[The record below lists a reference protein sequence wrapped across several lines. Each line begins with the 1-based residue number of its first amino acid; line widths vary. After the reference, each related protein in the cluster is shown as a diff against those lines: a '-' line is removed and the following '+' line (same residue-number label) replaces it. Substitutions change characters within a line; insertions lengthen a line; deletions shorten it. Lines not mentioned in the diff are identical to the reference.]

1 MTPPRPGSVR
11 RPPAPAA
18 RRPAIA
24 LARRRALP
32 SSINFA
38 KLNHIL
44 LPGDKA
50 GRDRFRR
57 GIFGKLFSPLAWF
70 YEALSE
76 EGRVLVAVSML
87 VGFFGIDVQVSEV
100 YLLWAAIIG
109 LFVASFAVRP
119 AYRLPEV
126 DITVVTPRRV
136 TVGDELRFQIVLR
149 NRGIR
154 DALSVRVR
162 GPFLPWDGRWSGK
175 PPTVRLVRAGTEET
189 AELGARFVARG
200 EHHLDPFGAC
210 ALVPLGL
217 CAGRPIWSGG
227 VKLLVVPKIA
237 PVVRLSMP
245 IGRRH
250 QPGGVAL
257 ASKTGESMDLLGV
270 RPYRPGDPV
279 KHLHAKSWARARI
292 PVVREYQ
299 EEYFSRVG
307 VIVDTTP
314 TDERRLEASISLA
327 AGVIAHLSRGE
338 ALIDLLVVGGELHDL
353 TIGRHLG
360 FLEQA
365 LDLLACVEPARDPVT
380 ADELIARLAPHLSRL
395 SCVIVVTATHDAEL
409 AERIRGHGVG
419 CTTLVIAHQDRPGAA
434 PVDGPNTRIVTPA
447 AIERGEALSL

>member
-1 MTPPRPGSVR
+1 M
-11 RPPAPAA
+11 AA
-18 RRPAIA
+18 RSAPVRPRSR
-24 LARRRALP
+24 ARSRAAN
-32 SSINFA
+32 INFA

-57 GIFGKLFSPLAWF
+57 GLWGKLLSPVAWF

-76 EGRVLVAVSML
+76 EGRVLLAVSIL
-87 VGFFGIDVQVSEV
+87 VGFFGIDVQVSDV
-100 YLLWAAIIG
+100 YLLWTGIAG
-109 LFVASFAVRP
+109 LFVGSFAVR
-119 AYRLPEV
+119 ALFRLKGVSIDVLAPRR
-126 DITVVTPRRV
+126 ITV
-136 TVGDELRFQIVLR
+136 GEELRFRVVLK
-149 NRGIR
+149 NAADR
-154 DALSVRVR
+154 DLFAVRVR

-175 PPTVRLVRAGTEET
+175 APTVRVLRAGTEEV
-189 AELGARFVARG
+189 AEIGARFVARG

-217 CAGRPIWSGG
+217 TVGAPIWSGG
-227 VKLLVVPKIA
+227 TKLLVVPKIA
-237 PVVRLSMP
+237 NVVRLSMP

-279 KHLHAKSWARARI
+279 KHLHAKSWARARV

-307 VIVDTTP
+307 VVVDTGTR
-314 TDERRLEASISLA
+314 EEARLEASISLA
-327 AGVIAHLSRGE
+327 AGVIASLSRGE

-365 LDLLACVEPARDPVT
+365 LDLLACVEPAKKPPGT
-380 ADELIARLAPHLSRL
+380 TQLLARLTPHLSRL
-395 SCVIVVTATHDAEL
+395 SCVIVVTTSPDREL
-409 AERIRGHGVG
+409 EEHIRGYGVG
-419 CTTLVIAHQDRPGAA
+419 CTTLV
-434 PVDGPNTRIVTPA
+434 VDDESGQGGGPHTKVVSA
-447 AIERGEALSL
+447 EAIERGEALSL